1 MKMML
6 PIAAMLLA
14 ATTAW
19 GQDIVL
25 HDSAVK
31 SVRAEVNGDWS
42 LPPVIMLG
50 SDDVLDISFD
60 RLGHEYRDLTYSI
73 RHYDWDWTE
82 SEMLEIDYM
91 DGFSSNDVEDY
102 APSLNTTVEYTHYAV
117 SLPNDDV
124 QLKLSGNYAAIFS
137 DGDGNEVAEVRFRVL
152 EPLVSVGVEV
162 SSNTLIDNN
171 QSHQQLRV
179 VVNNTGYE
187 VRVPQNEL
195 RVVVMQNECPQTA
208 VTLTRPTFIGDGRIE
223 YANTR
228 DLIFAAGNEFRRFEM
243 LNENDV
249 MMGMDDIG
257 WFAPYYHVTLTGDRR
272 RANYHYDE
280 DQDGNYIVRNND
292 VADSATEADYMLV
305 HFTLDS
311 DRLYDSDVYVY
322 GELTGNRMDDGSR
335 MTYNEE
341 GGRYEKTLL
350 LKQGLYNYRYVTEGG
365 SGRPVTADF
374 EGDFYETEN
383 EYSVY
388 VYHRA
393 FGERYDRLVGMS
405 HIYSR

>member
-162 SSNTLIDNN
+162 SPNTLIDNN

-187 VRVPQNEL
+187 VRVPQN
-195 RVVVMQNECPQTA
+195 
-208 VTLTRPTFIGDGRIE
+208 
-223 YANTR
+223 
-228 DLIFAAGNEFRRFEM
+228 
-243 LNENDV
+243 
-249 MMGMDDIG
+249 
-257 WFAPYYHVTLTGDRR
+257 
-272 RANYHYDE
+272 
-280 DQDGNYIVRNND
+280 
-292 VADSATEADYMLV
+292 
-305 HFTLDS
+305 
-311 DRLYDSDVYVY
+311 
-322 GELTGNRMDDGSR
+322 
-335 MTYNEE
+335 
-341 GGRYEKTLL
+341 
-350 LKQGLYNYRYVTEGG
+350 
-365 SGRPVTADF
+365 
-374 EGDFYETEN
+374 
-383 EYSVY
+383 
-388 VYHRA
+388 
-393 FGERYDRLVGMS
+393 
-405 HIYSR
+405 